1 MPGIGWIKKTSRCKK
16 SRGIMMDEALNL
28 VLALVTGLSLGAIF
42 FGGLWWTVR
51 KCVSSKQPALWFF
64 GGGLLRMTVVLAGF
78 YLVADGHWERLL
90 AGLLGFVMAR
100 ATVTRLT
107 RSAEDPP
114 VWVR

>member
-1 MPGIGWIKKTSRCKK
+1 MNETMS
-16 SRGIMMDEALNL
+16 
-28 VLALVTGLSLGAIF
+28 LALALTAGALLGGIF

-107 RSAEDPP
+107 RSAENPP
-114 VWVR
+114 VWVREAGHAP